1 MDWLALGNAMSQLYG
16 YIFCMLVSNALT
28 GMPLFGGALY
38 LCGRM
43 ILVYGNIYRKGNRRY
58 LPGYVLKWSHAL
70 AAVNVILA
78 VLLIGLY
85 PASFES
91 ASLWVIFAM
100 AALNLAVDAVSGW
113 AFRLTSQ
120 LSGRGRTALITAQVL
135 LTGAAA
141 WVLIANLGSVF
152 GWALT
157 ADAET
162 PEIEDAATVK
172 NLTATADDT
181 VILYA
186 VWWKSLV

>member
-91 ASLWVIFAM
+91 ASAP
-100 AALNLAVDAVSGW
+100 S
-113 AFRLTSQ
+113 
-120 LSGRGRTALITAQVL
+120 
-135 LTGAAA
+135 
-141 WVLIANLGSVF
+141 
-152 GWALT
+152 
-157 ADAET
+157 
-162 PEIEDAATVK
+162 TVVVT
-172 NLTATADDT
+172 L
-181 VILYA
+181 VVYA
-186 VWWKSLV
+186 VLNAGEPQPFTKPARCVPSRYQMPVRL